1 MAKEKKIVKIE
12 KPEIGEA
19 TKNQTG
25 SGVST
30 VSSFPFPEIST
41 GTFETYRRMRGN
53 PTIALARMVATAPI
67 RTASWSVEARDDADD
82 NMVALVQDNLQQLW
96 PQLIKDV
103 LFALDYGFSPF
114 EKVWVVKDGKLVYK
128 KLKPLLV
135 DNTKIL
141 VDINGGFAG
150 FRQDALDLVPE
161 KCFLFTHDGE
171 AGDLYG
177 RSRHENIRK
186 DAWMPWIDTAEKRKA
201 YIKKVAGTVPMVEY
215 PEGVSRDATGQE
227 LSNFEIAKKI
237 LASLGVGDGVAMPN
251 VFAKYAGDLAKSGI
265 DINQLK
271 AWQISFL
278 ETKGSQS
285 SGMTEVMRHCESLIM
300 RGWLVPERT
309 AIEGQYGTKA
319 EAGEHAEI
327 ALILADL
334 LLQDIIS
341 VVNAYLVNPLLYYN
355 WGESA
360 KGLVYIKKSGL
371 APELKLFFRDII
383 KTVLTAPSNVDLF
396 LGMVDVDALLDNTE
410 IPKVAEVIDAN
421 NIERT
426 PKDENQQGD
435 ALSRAVSRIYK
446 GIYTARG
453 A

>member
-1 MAKEKKIVKIE
+1 MAKQKEKIE
-12 KPEIGEA
+12 KPEIGEI

-25 SGVST
+25 GGVCSI
-30 VSSFPFPEIST
+30 SQFPMTEIST

-53 PTIALARMVATAPI
+53 PTVALARMVATAPI
-67 RTASWSVEARDDADD
+67 RTASWSVEVQDGSSDD
-82 NMVALVQDNLQQLW
+82 MVALVQDNLQRLW
-96 PQLIKDV
+96 PQFIKDV
-103 LFALDYGFSPF
+103 LFSLDYGFSPF
-114 EKVWVVKDGKLVYK
+114 EKVWIVQDSKLVYK

-135 DNTKIL
+135 DKTKIL
-141 VDINGGFAG
+141 VDAYGSFSG
-150 FRQDALDLVPE
+150 FRQDALDLEPE

-201 YIKKVAGTVPMVEY
+201 YVKKVSGTIPMIEY
-215 PEGVSRDATGQE
+215 PEGVSKDGTGQD

-237 LASLGVGDGVAMPN
+237 LSSLGTGDGVAMPN
-251 VFAKYAGDLAKSGI
+251 VFAKYAGDLSKAGI

-278 ETKGSQS
+278 ETKGSHA
-285 SGMTEVMRHCESLIM
+285 SGMTEIMRHCESLIM

-319 EAGEHAEI
+319 ESGEHAEI
-327 ALILADL
+327 ALLLADL

-341 VVNAYLVNPLLYYN
+341 AVNENLVNPLLYLN
-355 WGESA
+355 WGENA
-360 KGLVYIKKSGL
+360 TGLVYVKKSGL

-383 KTVLTAPSNVDLF
+383 KTVLTNPANVDLF
-396 LGMVDVDALLDNTE
+396 LGMVDIDALLDNTE
-410 IPKVAEVIDAN
+410 IPKAVEVVDAN
-421 NIERT
+421 NIEQT
-426 PKDENQQGD
+426 QKPDNQQGD